1 MEWKLFPRNAKVLY
15 IPDPQKQMTPQQLS
29 RYRVGAAAALNP
41 IAIVPPPAAQPVR
54 QRPQQQCNRQ
64 KRQRDNTEA
73 QSPRHRRDESDHSS
87 HHRVPSP
94 TRSSSSRTVSAD
106 ASQSD
111 QRMSTTSDIGESSE
125 RTTGVEDYDSPE
137 ELRRRYEA
145 DQKRRVEYSNE
156 LTIAYCKAKEKL
168 DTLNADLNM
177 VVELGEDDVAATTF
191 WASFDAALVEDRV
204 KNEGQASPV
213 LQFLHDQKE
222 AKMGLTDDMLDMY
235 VAPMLELIP
244 CLNSYMKYDFTTYFG
259 VGAIPNWREWDEVK
273 GINSILI
280 PKFVSENLDSSLGLL
295 REWWNADNVTYG
307 SSNKMTEETIKSM
320 CTEYEKWSMTSGKP
334 RQVTRFEEEYVLAK
348 KEAERAK
355 LLLRVHQISDNGL
368 FEFRRFSA
376 TTRKTKIQFADGAE
390 LPAIRKMCQAA
401 IKKQQIFSDFKAE
414 LTYIS
419 SDGDVEFSELG
430 IVDDGGV
437 TTRLLT
443 GAWKSLFN
451 GEAAVMLVGQL
462 MFLLVLKK
470 QLVARPMTMATVAHA
485 LGKVPS
491 REEIDMMLQREK
503 PGEKLEIYIED
514 F

>member
-1 MEWKLFPRNAKVLY
+1 MGFPRNERPPSASNF
-15 IPDPQKQMTPQQLS
+15 ITFGDPISSELVREGQHLTTLRRQIS
-29 RYRVGAAAALNP
+29 SGA
-41 IAIVPPPAAQPVR
+41 
-54 QRPQQQCNRQ
+54 
-64 KRQRDNTEA
+64 DD
-73 QSPRHRRDESDHSS
+73 SFDEL
-87 HHRVPSP
+87 
-94 TRSSSSRTVSAD
+94 AD
-106 ASQSD
+106 ALFFE
-111 QRMSTTSDIGESSE
+111 QRA
-125 RTTGVEDYDSPE
+125 EDYDSPE

-145 DQKRRVEYSNE
+145 DQKRRVEYSDE

-177 VVELGEDDVAATTF
+177 VVELGEDDAAATTF
-191 WASFDAALVEDRV
+191 WASFDAALVEDHV
-204 KNEGQASPV
+204 KNEGQASPT
-213 LQFLHDQKE
+213 LQFLHDRKE

-244 CLNSYMKYDFTTYFG
+244 CLNSYTKYDFATYFG

-295 REWWNADNVTYG
+295 
-307 SSNKMTEETIKSM
+307 
-320 CTEYEKWSMTSGKP
+320 
-334 RQVTRFEEEYVLAK
+334 
-348 KEAERAK
+348 
-355 LLLRVHQISDNGL
+355 
-368 FEFRRFSA
+368 RFSA

-430 IVDDGGV
+430 TVDDGGV

-451 GEAAVMLVGQL
+451 GEAVVMLVGQL

-491 REEIDMMLQREK
+491 CKEIDMMLQREK

-514 F
+514 FRAIRPQW